1 MPPSRNNALS
11 AVEKWLKKSTSLASS
26 RNRLAV
32 NLSKIMSKYG
42 DQTEAELEK
51 VFKRAEKTGAVLWF
65 DEADALFG
73 KRSEVRDA
81 NDKYANLP
89 TDLVE
94 LMKRYPR
101 VACLNCANNLG
112 GENSR

>member
-1 MPPSRNNALS
+1 MR
-11 AVEKWLKKSTSLASS
+11 KWLKKSTSLASS
-26 RNRLAV
+26 RNRLTV

-51 VFKRAEKTGAVLWF
+51 VFKRAEKTGATLWF

-73 KRSEVRDA
+73 KRSEVRNA
-81 NDKYANLP
+81 HDKYANLSV
-89 TDLVE
+89 DLLE
-94 LMKRYPR
+94 LIKKYPR
-101 VACLNCANNLG
+101 VVCLNCTDYLN